1 KITGREDIVSFKGSG
16 GVTGTRKGIGVMR
29 ESILR
34 SWYLKYSDGTGQG
47 PDGKENSDP
56 HIIHKSEKRKLIKI
70 KLPENVVTY
79 NSCRSWNSG
88 SLEKIDVSKQHLL
101 RGNLSDLPYPALK
114 LISKSHRDRTSNTS
128 NTTRVNLYRTVKLG
142 HKESTKRQTPN
153 EEEVVNLIQ
162 NWRLKDKEVAS
173 DASDSELGFDK
184 LERENSVPL
193 KWDNIKTEEVVEIIK
208 DY

>member
-1 KITGREDIVSFKGSG
+1 MLKGKQ
-16 GVTGTRKGIGVMR
+16 TQPIET
-29 ESILR
+29 EPA
-34 SWYLKYSDGTGQG
+34 T
-47 PDGKENSDP
+47 PATP
-56 HIIHKSEKRKLIKI
+56 
-70 KLPENVVTY
+70 PE
-79 NSCRSWNSG
+79 
-88 SLEKIDVSKQHLL
+88 
-101 RGNLSDLPYPALK
+101 
-114 LISKSHRDRTSNTS
+114 
-128 NTTRVNLYRTVKLG
+128 
-142 HKESTKRQTPN
+142 QTPN